1 MSDHFALLSLVYSIG
16 FVLLF
21 DRLHYRHKLA
31 GWLRGLNLMSRD
43 ELDRVQAIWLAC
55 QDN

>member
-1 MSDHFALLSLVYSIG
+1 MSGQFALLSLVYSIG
-16 FVLLF
+16 FVVLF

-43 ELDRVQAIWLAC
+43 ELEQVQAIWSAC